1 MLADLNMEYVVVILL
16 TATIQSLFGVGVLLF
31 GTPLL
36 LLLGYQFLDILLI
49 LLPISAS
56 INLFQILRSYKY
68 IQFEIYKN
76 ILLYSIPFII
86 LFLYLISKIHIN
98 INFLVGL
105 FIIFIALKDH
115 IPIFNFFLKK
125 LLTYN
130 KIFYISMGI
139 IHGMTNLGGA
149 LLTAKIFHTNLKK
162 YQTRATIAIS
172 YMTFALFQIATIL
185 LLNVNYKRENFLYV
199 GIGLLT
205 YFIVNRFLFH
215 KISDHRYE
223 KLFSLFLIFSGILLV
238 SKGLIW

>member
-1 MLADLNMEYVVVILL
+1 MELNIIVTILV
-16 TATIQSLFGVGVLLF
+16 TSIIQSLFGVGVLLF

-36 LLLGYQFLDILLI
+36 LLSGYQFLDSLLI

-56 INLFQILRSYKY
+56 INLFQILRGYKD
-68 IQFEIYKN
+68 IQLNIYKN
-76 ILLYSIPFII
+76 ILFYTAPFIV
-86 LFLYLISKIHIN
+86 LFLYLISKIDVN
-98 INFLVGL
+98 INLFVGL
-105 FIIFIALKDH
+105 FIIFIAIKEY
-115 IPIFNFFLKK
+115 IPFLNLLFKK

-139 IHGMTNLGGA
+139 VHGMTNLGGA
-149 LLTAKIFHTNLKK
+149 LLTAKIFHSNLKK
-162 YQTRATIAIS
+162 YQARATIAIS
-172 YMTFALFQIATIL
+172 YMTFALFQIVTIL
-185 LLNVNYKRENFLYV
+185 LLNVNYKRENFLYI

-223 KLFSLFLIFSGILLV
+223 KLFSLFLIFSGLLLV